1 MTVKMNA
8 AALDEAIS
16 AATGLASRI
25 SSARTTCLTSIPP
38 GGPDLPSLGMYRVA
52 GTAPEWLR
60 EQATDPLGVIR
71 DLAEMLGSE
80 DGSSVT
86 WDGSATGDI
95 EAIKEELGRQ
105 IADDLDDI
113 GDVNSPEDLAR
124 VQAAIDLL
132 LKYGDDPDI
141 TSTVATTLGPEGV
154 ATVIEQAAAMTG
166 PYSNYPN
173 PNGIYEDSSYG
184 EEYEKVISLQDDL
197 ANALSGAIA
206 TASTT
211 GGLPANYGSDLVR
224 SGGPIV
230 ASVIFDYGHRNG
242 HEFGTTFLQDAG
254 DELLD
259 WENGEGGMY
268 WSNFPTNSQF
278 GTADMSELVDP
289 TVQWMEALS
298 DNRHASQQVLL
309 DPDKAQYLLE
319 RFAPSEDPSGNAAGM
334 VLQTATVDQALENN
348 SYGQNAATISAWA
361 IEHFGGDATAQDG
374 VEEEL
379 GGIIATYIRDVDRV
393 AYDTGSAEGSGTYGP
408 DGLPIATN
416 IDGEGFPPFGIRL
429 NRSNLENLLG
439 DIGDNDQAVSL
450 VGSAATRLNEARL
463 NLGID
468 EVVASGTDLNG
479 PVGTDNPVY
488 AATRSNAGFQGFLY
502 NNLLEGGIA
511 DAKTDAEQRQR
522 LAKLLLLPTEYI
534 SVPGGPVGSYVVGE
548 IKTQLTNAFVG
559 NGVQDA
565 ISGSNDMFN
574 DIQTHTRLQALH
586 TLATSDAGLPVGDL
600 TDTWPNDEHG
610 NPKPID
616 ELTNE
621 EQTAIINMANSG
633 GDGYAS
639 GVYSG
644 AVDGR
649 DMLID
654 LYGDS

>member
-8 AALDEAIS
+8 AALDDAIS
-16 AATGLASRI
+16 AATGLASQI

-38 GGPDLPSLGMYRVA
+38 GGPELPSLGMYRVA

-71 DLAEMLGSE
+71 DLAEVLGSE

-86 WDGSATGDI
+86 WDGSTTGNI
-95 EAIKEELGRQ
+95 EEIKEELGRQ

-124 VQAAIDLL
+124 IQAAVDLL

-141 TSTVATTLGPEGV
+141 TSTVATTLGPDELGNL
-154 ATVIEQAAAMTG
+154 IEQAAAMTG

-173 PNGIYEDSSYG
+173 PNGDYG
-184 EEYEKVISLQDDL
+184 ESTYADEYEKVVALQDGL
-197 ANALSGAIA
+197 ASALSGALA
-206 TASTT
+206 TASRT
-211 GGLPANYGSDLVR
+211 GGLPANYGSDLVE
-224 SGGPIV
+224 SNGPLVSSI
-230 ASVIFDYGHRNG
+230 IFDYAHRNG
-242 HEFGTTFLQDAG
+242 NEFGTTFLLDAG
-254 DELLD
+254 DALLE

-268 WSNFPTNSQF
+268 WSNFPPNYQY
-278 GTADMSELVDP
+278 GTADASELIDP

-298 DNRHASQQVLL
+298 DNTVASQRVLL
-309 DPDKAQYLLE
+309 DPEKAQYLLE

-361 IEHFGGDATAQDG
+361 IEHFGGSAKAQEG
-374 VEEEL
+374 VNEEL
-379 GGIIATYIRDVDRV
+379 GGIIATYIRDADRV

-408 DGLPIATN
+408 DGLPGATN
-416 IDGEGFPPFGIRL
+416 IDGEGFPPFGIQL
-429 NRSNLENLLG
+429 NRANLENLLG
-439 DIGDNDQAVSL
+439 DIGDNDEAVSL
-450 VGSAATRLNEARL
+450 VGSAASRLNEIRL
-463 NLGID
+463 DQSIDQVAANGID
-468 EVVASGTDLNG
+468 PNA
-479 PVGTDNPVY
+479 PVGVDNPVY

-511 DAKTDAEQRQR
+511 DAREDAAQRQR

-534 SVPGGPVGSYVVGE
+534 KVPGGPVGSYVVGE

-559 NGVQDA
+559 DGVTNT
-565 ISGSNDMFN
+565 INESNDMFD
-574 DIQTHTRLQALH
+574 DIQTYTRLQALH
-586 TLATSDAGLPVGDL
+586 ALVTSDAGLPTGDL
-600 TDTWPNDEHG
+600 ADTWPVDDNG
-610 NPKPID
+610 QPVPID
-616 ELTNE
+616 ELTNTQ
-621 EQTAIINMANSG
+621 QTALINMGNTG
-633 GDGYAS
+633 GNGYAS
-639 GVYSG
+639 GAISG
-644 AVDGR
+644 AIDGR